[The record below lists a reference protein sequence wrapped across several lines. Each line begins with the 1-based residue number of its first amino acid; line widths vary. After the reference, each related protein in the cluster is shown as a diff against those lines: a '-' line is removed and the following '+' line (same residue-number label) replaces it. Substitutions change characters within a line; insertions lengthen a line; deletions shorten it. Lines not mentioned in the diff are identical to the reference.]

1 MNVGWAQRKEAVTSG
16 TTAIAPLDGR
26 DTSAESGAAIAAA
39 WEGLE
44 GHFEYHAALVA
55 RFKDACRASVR
66 RMWESGTNEVGERL
80 TPFERDALV
89 ERYCELFGIWP
100 HE

>member
-44 GHFEYHAALVA
+44 EHFECHAALVA
-55 RFKDACRASVR
+55 RFKDACRDSVM

-80 TPFERDALV
+80 TPFEREALV